1 MGTVKIGGERL
12 LVKFGFKD
20 CTLYAWVLAMDEELR
35 ENITKAIFHKTYIYY
50 IKSVYRPELRGAT
63 LYIRGKDKDFDNK
76 CVSYSYPSVEKREE
90 AFDAFVRLIKE
101 INHEEAKKD
110 NEIGPRYD
118 ISEAKWIK
126 EDKVK
131 NKEDNKMKKG
141 EIQLVKNELR
151 NVIDGELELLVPGY
165 SATDFD
171 VMVDKY
177 SVLITYKDLNTEEK
191 KLITLDIN
199 DNYKAKI
206 EECSCKNG
214 IFKLKVSY
222 DLGEKVEVEGE

>member
-1 MGTVKIGGERL
+1 METVKIGGERL
-12 LVKFGFKD
+12 LIKFGFKD

-35 ENITKAIFHKTYIYY
+35 GKLRETIFNFGNEYNIHSCI
-50 IKSVYRPELRGAT
+50 SPEIDGKT
-63 LYIRGKDKDFDNK
+63 LYVRGWNKALDNT
-76 CVSYSYPSVEKREE
+76 CVSYSYPSIEEREE
-90 AFDAFVRLIKE
+90 AFNAFTKLIMK
-101 INHEEAKKD
+101 INHERMDSEVK
-110 NEIGPRYD
+110 PMYD
-118 ISEAKWIK
+118 KSKEKWIEEEK
-126 EDKVK
+126 IKIK
-131 NKEDNKMKKG
+131 GDNKMEKG